1 MAGTM
6 EIQNDRKAEND
17 QKSGT
22 TESDRNSGTTGNDRT
37 NRNDLPTFATLGE
50 GRQSHCRNNK
60 TSRISFLSVIPIWFG
75 APEYWP
81 SIKESAVFFA
91 TETETEIW
99 RL

>member
-17 QKSGT
+17 RKSGT

-37 NRNDLPTFATLGE
+37 NRKDLPTLATLSE
-50 GRQSHCRNNK
+50 GKQSHCRNNK
-60 TSRISFLSVIPIWFG
+60 ISRISFSSAIPIWSGG

-81 SIKESAVFFA
+81 IIS
-91 TETETEIW
+91 
-99 RL
+99 